1 MLQHI
6 KIENFTIDESKLI
19 AEKRDIKIYQNMT
32 RKKLIRA
39 LDKLKRNFKDTTLKK
54 FDQISKMQNLSQDEL
69 EQIARMNSLPK
80 NTLKQIAKKRSI
92 KKYMN
97 MSKEGLIIFVLK
109 SGQSIN
115 ELLKSNHN
123 NA

>member
-39 LDKLKRNFKDTTLKK
+39 LDKSKRNFKDTTLKK
-54 FDQISKMQNLSQDEL
+54 FDQISKMQNLPQDEL

-80 NTLKQIAKKRSI
+80 NTLKQIAKK
-92 KKYMN
+92 KK
-97 MSKEGLIIFVLK
+97 
-109 SGQSIN
+109 
-115 ELLKSNHN
+115 H
-123 NA
+123 